1 MEAIDK
7 EKSLDEGLDYPEEQH
22 IYYDNDIIN
31 GNGILRRIIWLPI
44 ATEISKGPLNTV
56 TFLDIR

>member
-44 ATEISKGPLNTV
+44 ATEISKGPLQ
-56 TFLDIR
+56 